1 MNEDEHGQESK
12 ALVARSQAR
21 RGDLA
26 LIPHLSSIIPSSN
39 REAGEVREE
48 SFSPRRTRRADEG

>member
-1 MNEDEHGQESK
+1 MNTDEHRWESQESG
-12 ALVARSQAR
+12 VRSQAR

-39 REAGEVREE
+39 REDGEAREE
-48 SFSPRRTRRADEG
+48 DRL